1 VRLTRPF
8 AVLLAVAA
16 VLGGA
21 VAVTAAAQPA
31 APTAARGSG
40 GATVPVERLTL
51 VCPGAVTRADVQ
63 QAYVTAISPEGGDG
77 TLRVE
82 ALGAAPDAK
91 PLLAA
96 PASRPDGPVTL
107 RYPVP
112 AAGPSTL
119 VVQATGALARGLTA
133 DVSVRASAGA
143 ARGRSNVSCTAPQ
156 PDAWF
161 VGGGATV
168 GRRSALYLSNT
179 DATAA
184 TVDVTVFTPTG
195 AQQPAA
201 AQGLLV
207 PAGQQRVLALDALVP
222 GTAATAVAVSSVSGR
237 VASALADVVVNGL
250 DPGGVDWVPPSV
262 EPARSLVIPGVPG
275 DADAKSVLQLVAP
288 GPGDAVVHLRLLT
301 GEGSIVPLGI
311 DTLQVPAGQLVEVPL
326 DKVKPQGG
334 YAIEADADQPMVGG
348 VRTVRAGQYPDF
360 AYTAAAAALPG
371 AAAVTDVEASV
382 RVSTV
387 LLLTAPGDTDVSA
400 TLTTLPPA
408 GSKPPAVPKPVTVKV
423 PAGRTTVVQLGVSGY
438 RVAAVVTPAA
448 GAGPLYVAWLTTE
461 QGPRGPLITGG
472 PVVASPA
479 TMRVPAVLPDPMA
492 GLGAGSATG

>member
-1 VRLTRPF
+1 MRLTRPF

-16 VLGGA
+16 VLGAA

-31 APTAARGSG
+31 APTGSVGAG

-77 TLRVE
+77 TLRVD
-82 ALGAAPDAK
+82 ALGAAPAAK
-91 PLLAA
+91 PLVAA
-96 PASRPDGPVTL
+96 PASRPAGPVTL

-112 AAGPSTL
+112 AGGPSTL

-133 DVSVRASAGA
+133 NVSVRASAGA
-143 ARGRSNVSCTAPQ
+143 ARGRSDVACTGPR

-168 GRRSALYLSNT
+168 GRRSALYLTNT

-184 TVDVTVFTPTG
+184 IVDVTVFTPTG
-195 AQQPAA
+195 TQQPAS

-222 GTAATAVAVSSVSGR
+222 GVTATAVAVSSVSGR
-237 VASALADVVVNGL
+237 VASALFDVVVNGL

-262 EPARSLVIPGVPG
+262 QPARSLVIPGVPG

-288 GPGDAVVHLRLLT
+288 GSTDAVVHLKLLT
-301 GEGSIVPLGI
+301 AQGSIVPLGL
-311 DTLQVPAGQLVEVPL
+311 DTLQVPAGQLVSVPL

-334 YAIEADADQPMVGG
+334 YAVEVDADQPMIGG
-348 VRTVRAGQYPDF
+348 VRTVRAGEYPDF
-360 AYTAAAAALPG
+360 AYAAAADPLPG
-371 AAAVTDVEASV
+371 PAAVTDVEASV

-387 LLLTAPGDTDVSA
+387 LLLTAPGDADVSA
-400 TLTTLPPA
+400 TLTTLPPS

-423 PAGRTTVVQLGVSGY
+423 PAGRTTAVQLGVSGY
-438 RVAAVVTPAA
+438 RVAAVVTPAP

-479 TMRVPAVLPDPMA
+479 TMQVPTVLPDPMA
-492 GLGAGSATG
+492 GLGTG